1 MRNKVSIY
9 LLFKK
14 ERLSVT
20 LFNSLDKQ
28 ILSESE
34 IAFLEIV
41 PKLIELIVL
50 KLAEKRLDFNFI
62 QDIFLAQ
69 RESRWNSNRLVVAFV
84 QALSFGLTINIYKKD
99 LGTEEKGELEGDW
112 VSYLNSFE
120 EISWKELEPLYN
132 KCPIINT

>member
-1 MRNKVSIY
+1 MKNKVSIY

-20 LFNSLDKQ
+20 FFNSLDKQ

-41 PKLIELIVL
+41 PKLIELIAL
-50 KLAEKRLDFNFI
+50 KLSEKRLDFNFI

-84 QALSFGLTINIYKKD
+84 QALGFGLTINIYKKD
-99 LGTEEKGELEGDW
+99 LGPEEKGELEGDW

>member
-41 PKLIELIVL
+41 PKLIELIAL

-84 QALSFGLTINIYKKD
+84 QALGFGLTINIYKKD
-99 LGTEEKGELEGDW
+99 LGPEEKGELEGDW